1 LAHGHASFRS
11 RHRVLLWAACGLLAV
26 LVALGVAV
34 AVVAHR
40 AEPFVRARIVEGVAA
55 RFHARV
61 ELDSFHI
68 SLGNSLRGE
77 WGLWAEGRGLRI
89 WPPARVEGVSAP
101 LPPPPIQ
108 PLIRL
113 DEFRFHVPLRYEPGA
128 PVFIPMVEL
137 KGLAVDMPPRS
148 HFLHAAA
155 NASHAGAAG
164 ASQPRPGLSAV
175 RFHVDSIV
183 CRGAQLVLEN
193 GNPEKL
199 PVEIDIAQ
207 FKLTGIS
214 THGAMHFDADLT
226 NPRPRGAIHTM
237 GDFGP
242 WQVDDPGESA
252 VSGEYRFDHADL
264 ADFKGIAGI
273 LSSTGHYRGTL
284 RDLAVDGETDTPD
297 FRLSHFDNVLAL
309 HTQFHARVDGT
320 DGDTWLDDVD
330 ATLGRSHLQVQ
341 GKIVRVL
348 AAEAGGPLHSIG
360 HDIALTV
367 NVDRGRIEDF
377 VRLASKGPSPLL
389 TGNLNLKTT
398 LHIPPGPT
406 AVHERMKLNG
416 QFRLDEAKF
425 ASEKIQDRIESLSL
439 RGQGRPGEV
448 KTTDSASMR
457 SQMQGDFRL
466 ADGVVTLPSLTYTV
480 PGAVIQLKGTY
491 GLEGGALAFTGTAKT
506 QATVSQMVGG
516 WKGLL
521 LKPAD
526 RFFKKDGAGTEV
538 LVHIGGTREKP
549 EFGIN
554 FDRMKS
560 TVPQQPG
567 QNP

>member
-1 LAHGHASFRS
+1 
-11 RHRVLLWAACGLLAV
+11 
-26 LVALGVAV
+26 
-34 AVVAHR
+34 
-40 AEPFVRARIVEGVAA
+40 
-55 RFHARV
+55 
-61 ELDSFHI
+61 
-68 SLGNSLRGE
+68 
-77 WGLWAEGRGLRI
+77 
-89 WPPARVEGVSAP
+89 
-101 LPPPPIQ
+101 
-108 PLIRL
+108 
-113 DEFRFHVPLRYEPGA
+113 
-128 PVFIPMVEL
+128 
-137 KGLAVDMPPRS
+137 
-148 HFLHAAA
+148 
-155 NASHAGAAG
+155 
-164 ASQPRPGLSAV
+164 
-175 RFHVDSIV
+175 
-183 CRGAQLVLEN
+183 
-193 GNPEKL
+193 
-199 PVEIDIAQ
+199 
-207 FKLTGIS
+207 
-214 THGAMHFDADLT
+214 
-226 NPRPRGAIHTM
+226 
-237 GDFGP
+237 
-242 WQVDDPGESA
+242 
-252 VSGEYRFDHADL
+252 
-264 ADFKGIAGI
+264 
-273 LSSTGHYRGTL
+273 
-284 RDLAVDGETDTPD
+284 
-297 FRLSHFDNVLAL
+297 
-309 HTQFHARVDGT
+309 VDGT

-506 QATVSQMVGG
+506 QATVSRNGG
-516 WKGLL
+516 SGSHRRHARETRVRHQLRSDEKHR
-521 LKPAD
+521 AAA
-526 RFFKKDGAGTEV
+526 AGTESV
-538 LVHIGGTREKP
+538 GRLHQDSRGRDCVAY
-549 EFGIN
+549 
-554 FDRMKS
+554 S
-560 TVPQQPG
+560 TQWK
-567 QNP
+567 